1 MSQKMRVGLLF
12 GGRSGE
18 HEVSLASATSVYHAL
33 DKSKYDVI
41 PIGIDKSGQWRLT
54 DAAFFLDDGANPMQR
69 KLSVAGESVGLRPYP
84 TDRHLVAMEQSP
96 VKIPAVDI
104 MLPIL
109 HGTFGEDGTV
119 QGLLELAQIPY
130 VGSGVL
136 GSAVGM
142 DKDVAGRL
150 LKAAGLPVV
159 ETKCV
164 RRHQYA
170 DDPTE
175 IRAQI
180 LDQFAL
186 PLFVK
191 PANAGSSVGV
201 HKIKRAEELDAGL
214 IDAFRFDTKILIQRG
229 IDARELE
236 VSVLGNDRPR
246 ASVVGEIVPRRDFYD
261 YAAKYL
267 DADGAELLIPAANL
281 TTAQGDQIREMATRA
296 FVTLEAR
303 GLARVDF
310 FMDKATGE
318 IYLNEINTLP
328 GFTKVSMYPKL
339 WEASGLKYPELLD
352 ELIRLAVEHSSER
365 SGLET
370 SY

>member
-1 MSQKMRVGLLF
+1 MSAKTRVGLLF

-18 HEVSLASATSVYHAL
+18 HEVSLASASSVYHAL

-41 PIGIDKSGQWRLT
+41 PIGIDKGGQWRLT
-54 DAAFFLDDGANPMQR
+54 DPKFFLDDGANPMGR
-69 KLSVAGESVGLRPYP
+69 RLGSHGDSVGLRPYP
-84 TDRHLVAMEQSP
+84 TDRPLVSLDQSAG
-96 VKIPAVDI
+96 KIPAVDV

-150 LKAAGLPVV
+150 LREAGIPVV
-159 ETKCV
+159 PTTCV
-164 RRHQYA
+164 RKHEFA
-170 DDPTE
+170 TDPE
-175 IRAQI
+175 GVSAR
-180 LDQFAL
+180 LRREFEV
-186 PLFVK
+186 PFFVK

-201 HKIKRAEELDAGL
+201 HKVRRPEDLGAALE
-214 IDAFRFDTKILIQRG
+214 DAFAYDQKVLVQKG
-229 IDARELE
+229 IAARELE

-246 ASVVGEIVPRRDFYD
+246 ASIVGEIVPRRDFYD
-261 YAAKYL
+261 YEAKYI
-267 DADGAELLIPAANL
+267 DADGAELLIPARDLA
-281 TTAQGDQIREMATRA
+281 TAVSERIRAMATEA
-296 FVTLEAR
+296 FSVLEAR

-310 FMDKATGE
+310 FMDKGSGE

-328 GFTKVSMYPKL
+328 GFTKISMYPKL
-339 WEASGLKYPELLD
+339 WEASGLKYADLLD
-352 ELIRLAVEHSSER
+352 ELIRLAFEHADAR
-365 SGLET
+365 RALKT
-370 SY
+370 SF